1 MRKIVTIVTTCVPPP
16 GLSSWIVMQ
25 RSGRIR
31 PMKPRISFVAGLA
44 CLCVLTLLGVPYSN
58 SSTPPTKELLLF
70 GGEGGTTFLGCLN
83 CSITSETSI
92 CNPNGEFGS
101 GEALASIWNDLGD
114 YGSEASDHSPWS
126 DASANPPMIL
136 DRNGDPYGYFTRN
149 TTHRSRTRIPWLQ
162 VALEY
167 YGKTK
172 NLEKTRV
179 EMCSL
184 SHQ

>member
-1 MRKIVTIVTTCVPPP
+1 
-16 GLSSWIVMQ
+16 
-25 RSGRIR
+25 
-31 PMKPRISFVAGLA
+31 MKSPISFMARLV
-44 CLCVLTLLGVPYSN
+44 CLCVLTLLGAPYSN
-58 SSTPPTKELLLF
+58 SSTPEVKELLLF

-83 CSITSETSI
+83 CSDTTATSV
-92 CNPNGEFGS
+92 CNLNGEFGS
-101 GEALASIWNDLGD
+101 GESLASIWNDLGD
-114 YGSEASDHSPWS
+114 FGSEASDHSPWS

-149 TTHRSRTRIPWLQ
+149 KAHRSRTRIPWLE

-184 SHQ
+184 SRQ